1 MIFYSGINGTVW
13 TFSTSSWRTTGIRF
27 RPTAFLC
34 VHDKVRSIIQSHDL
48 SYHIY
53 ADDTQI
59 YLSFNVNESQSAV
72 QNLEICISEIKSWM
86 IKHKLK
92 LNDDKT
98 EFITISSPHNK
109 NEING
114 LKIKIGEESIVSLT
128 SVRNLGVIM
137 DCVFIMQDHIT
148 SVCQSFYFHLRNIGS
163 IRPYLTRETAAQII
177 HSFVTSK
184 LDYCNSLLYGLPQ
197 NSLDRLKKVQN
208 TAVRIITT
216 CNRQDNITPHLKS
229 LHWLPVHL
237 IIDFKINLL
246 TFKSLNGLAPD
257 YLRKLLKLRKTNHS
271 LRSETKQL
279 LVL

>member
-1 MIFYSGINGTVW
+1 
-13 TFSTSSWRTTGIRF
+13 
-27 RPTAFLC
+27 
-34 VHDKVRSIIQSHDL
+34 
-48 SYHIY
+48 
-53 ADDTQI
+53 
-59 YLSFNVNESQSAV
+59 
-72 QNLEICISEIKSWM
+72 
-86 IKHKLK
+86 
-92 LNDDKT
+92 
-98 EFITISSPHNK
+98 
-109 NEING
+109 
-114 LKIKIGEESIVSLT
+114 
-128 SVRNLGVIM
+128 M
-137 DCVFIMQDHIT
+137 DCVFNIMQDHIT
-148 SVCQSFYFHLRNIGS
+148 SVCQSCYFHLRNIGS

-237 IIDFKINLL
+237 RIDFKINLL

-279 LVL
+279 LVTPKTRTTSYGDRAFSVCAPVLWNNLPDDIRFETELSTFKSKLKTYLFTKF